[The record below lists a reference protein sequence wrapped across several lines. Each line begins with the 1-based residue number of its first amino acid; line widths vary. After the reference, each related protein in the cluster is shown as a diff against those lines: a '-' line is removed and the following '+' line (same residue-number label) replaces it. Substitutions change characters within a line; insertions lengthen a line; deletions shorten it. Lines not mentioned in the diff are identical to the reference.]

1 METPN
6 RLKVEL
12 IAHACIRIE
21 SQHSVVL
28 CDPWFSGYAFNDG
41 WRLEPMPDPDK
52 INLDGLTHIWIS
64 HEHPDHL
71 HFPTLKAIADRI
83 DPASVEV
90 LFQETNSKKVFNALD
105 GMGFTR
111 HRVLRHLERSPLD
124 EQMQVFVYAH
134 RHLDSCLGV
143 VFKGKNALLNINDTE
158 LNLQDCK
165 IIRQKFGTFRLLFN
179 QFSIAGFEGYFD
191 REQMEINRVEVLGK
205 MVQHHRNLGADIT
218 VPFASYMS
226 FAKPDNHE
234 LNEFANT
241 SLDAKDHLESNGCQC
256 ALIEPTS
263 GGSWLDDILADD
275 ATDYYRTYYEARR
288 LQLDDVESVSIE
300 DCVQAFAGRTEVWK
314 SKTNPFIYGKIRE
327 VTAYI
332 EDLRVCVVLD
342 FQQCQLLTR
351 KDLSSAD
358 CDLRINSQPLH
369 QAFSTLFGIQTLGV
383 SGRYRF
389 ERQVPSWK
397 LVRII
402 SSLSNTEVFLSLRGL
417 VNLPTIRWAWNRR
430 HGLLAQIRQQVERF
444 S

>member
-1 METPN
+1 
-6 RLKVEL
+6 L

-21 SQHSVVL
+21 SQHSLML

-41 WRLEPMPDPDK
+41 WRLEPVPDPDK
-52 INLDGLTHIWIS
+52 ISLDGLTHIWIS

-90 LFQETNSKKVFNALD
+90 LFQATNSKKVFNALS
-105 GMGFTR
+105 GIGFTR
-111 HRVLRHLERSPLD
+111 HRVLRHLERSQID
-124 EQMQVFVYAH
+124 EQIQVFVYAH

-143 VFKGKNALLNINDTE
+143 IFEGKNALLNINDTE

-165 IIRQKFGTFRLLFN
+165 IIRQKFGTFRVLFN

-191 REQMEINRVEVLGK
+191 REQMEINRVEVLDK
-205 MVQHHRNLGADIT
+205 LVQHHRNLGADIT

-226 FAKPDNHE
+226 FAKLDNHE

-241 SLDAKDHLESNGCQC
+241 SLDAKAHLESYGCQC
-256 ALIEPTS
+256 VLIAPTS
-263 GGSWLDDILADD
+263 GRSGLDDIDADD
-275 ATDYYRTYYEARR
+275 ATDYYRRYYRTR
-288 LQLDDVESVSIE
+288 KLQVDSVESVAIE
-300 DCVQAFAGRTEVWK
+300 DCALAFARRTGIWK
-314 SKTNPFIYGKIRE
+314 SNTNPFIYGKIRE
-327 VTAYI
+327 VTAYV
-332 EDLRVCVVLD
+332 EDLRVCVALD
-342 FQQCQLLTR
+342 FQQCQLLPR
-351 KDLSSAD
+351 EDLSSMD
-358 CDLRINSQPLH
+358 CDLRINSQPLY
-369 QAFSTLFGIQTLGV
+369 QAFFTLFGIQTLGV

-402 SSLSNTEVFLSLRGL
+402 SSLSNAEVFLSLRGL

-430 HGLLAQIRQQVERF
+430 HGLFAQIRQQIERF
-444 S
+444 A